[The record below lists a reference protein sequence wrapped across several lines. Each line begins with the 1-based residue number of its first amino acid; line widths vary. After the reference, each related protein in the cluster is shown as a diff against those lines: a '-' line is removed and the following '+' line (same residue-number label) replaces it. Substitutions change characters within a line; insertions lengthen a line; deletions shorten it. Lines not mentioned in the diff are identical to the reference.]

1 MRKLMITLMVL
12 TLLLGACS
20 TERGATF
27 TDIGESLGDSGGS
40 DDGADFAPEA
50 AERSAGEPLAFERDV
65 LANRKIIQEA
75 FLELTDDDTEGLF
88 NRITTLVEQAGGF
101 VSSAELTRSGDENRG
116 PFVDMTIRIPAS
128 VMSSTLSAI
137 ENIADEVTTKRIGS
151 QDVTEEYADI
161 EAQLRNLTALEDE
174 LLIILSEVRE
184 KSSSDANELLNVFER
199 IRQVRDEIER
209 LEGRQRLFDD
219 LIDLATVNIS
229 LFPEGTEPPIVD
241 EGWQPGNVVR
251 DALRATV
258 DAFQSIVDGLIWV
271 VLGVLPVLLVI
282 GLPLLGI
289 VWYWRRRSGSNRP
302 ADTIAG
308 GESEHAAEQRADD
321 SDG

>member
-1 MRKLMITLMVL
+1 MRKLIITLIVL
-12 TLLLGACS
+12 TLLLGAC
-20 TERGATF
+20 TGAESSF
-27 TDIGESLGDSGGS
+27 ENIGQSLGDSGGS
-40 DDGADFAPEA
+40 DDGADFAPEEA
-50 AERSAGEPLAFERDV
+50 AADERGPLAFEGEV

-88 NRITTLVEQAGGF
+88 NRISTLVEQAGGF

-116 PFVDMTIRIPAS
+116 PFVDMTIRIPAGE
-128 VMSSTLSAI
+128 MSSTLSAI
-137 ENIADEVTTKRIGS
+137 ENLADEVTTKRIGS

-229 LFPEGTEPPIVD
+229 LFPEGVEAPIVD
-241 EGWQPGNVVR
+241 EGWQPGDVVR

-258 DAFQSIVDGLIWV
+258 DGLQAIADGLIWV
-271 VLGVLPVLLVI
+271 ALGILPIILVLGLPVLLV
-282 GLPLLGI
+282 LWFWRKRTRSTLGEAPED
-289 VWYWRRRSGSNRP
+289 SGP
-302 ADTIAG
+302 DT
-308 GESEHAAEQRADD
+308 E
-321 SDG
+321 

>member
-1 MRKLMITLMVL
+1 MRKLIITLMVL
-12 TLLLGACS
+12 TLLLSACTGAES
-20 TERGATF
+20 SFEN
-27 TDIGESLGDSGGS
+27 IGQSLGDSGGS
-40 DDGADFAPEA
+40 DDGADFAPEEA
-50 AERSAGEPLAFERDV
+50 ASDERGPLAFEGEV

-88 NRITTLVEQAGGF
+88 NRISTLVEQAGGF

-116 PFVDMTIRIPAS
+116 PFVDMTIRIPAGE
-128 VMSSTLSAI
+128 MSSTLSAI
-137 ENIADEVTTKRIGS
+137 EDLADEVTTKRIGS

-229 LFPEGTEPPIVD
+229 LFPEGVDAPIVD
-241 EGWQPGNVVR
+241 EGWQPGDVVR

-258 DAFQSIVDGLIWV
+258 DGLQAIADGLIWLALGILPIILV
-271 VLGVLPVLLVI
+271 VGIPVLLV
-282 GLPLLGI
+282 L
-289 VWYWRRRSGSNRP
+289 WFWRKRTRSTREETPVESGP
-302 ADTIAG
+302 DT
-308 GESEHAAEQRADD
+308 E
-321 SDG
+321 